1 MTTCGS
7 CKSQNVSVDHVR
19 ECYGFRHT
27 TPSATAASVT
37 WQDNKSATTAHVLY
51 GVKPQPPVATL
62 TRPIERGGFGVPDTK
77 PVADTVIPGVVR
89 SVVAGRY
96 AIAHGNG
103 VVKFFKVD
111 KPTEG
116 RWAGYTFV
124 KRVAGGE
131 EFPVQAR
138 HEREVILTRIGLDP
152 AAASK
157 LYGTEIGECGVC
169 GRQLTHE
176 HSRAAGIGPVCAAK
190 FGW

>member
-7 CKSQNVSVDHVR
+7 CKSPNVSVDHVR
-19 ECYGFRHT
+19 ECYGFRSK
-27 TPSATAASVT
+27 TPVAPTDSAT
-37 WQDNKSATTAHVLY
+37 WQESKRATTAHVLY
-51 GVKPQPPVATL
+51 GVKPQQSIATL
-62 TRPIERGGFGVPDTK
+62 TRPTEHSS
-77 PVADTVIPGVVR
+77 DTVIPGVAR

-103 VVKFFKVD
+103 VIKFFKVD
-111 KPTEG
+111 RPTEG
-116 RWAGYTFV
+116 RWSGYTFV

-131 EFPVQAR
+131 EFPVRDR